1 MTLNPLT
8 EKFKSEF
15 LYVHV
20 RDGEYARTLEMEA
33 GNIFFDVDAEGRVLG
48 IEVLVPSTVTLMGV
62 DAP

>member
-1 MTLNPLT
+1 
-8 EKFKSEF
+8 
-15 LYVHV
+15 
-20 RDGEYARTLEMEA
+20 MEA